1 MTRVQIIEQNGAPAF
16 AVIPIDMWLKLKKSA
31 EDIEDVALYDTA
43 KANDDGF
50 RIPADILTRELE
62 GENSL
67 KLWREHR
74 KLTVEALATAAG
86 ISKAYLSQIEN
97 GKRHGTL
104 KVMKALARNL
114 DIPLDILVEDENI
127 KLAA

>member
-1 MTRVQIIEQNGAPAF
+1 MKNIQYVRNGNVKTH
-16 AVIPIDMWLKLKKSA
+16 AVVPIDMFNRLLKSA
-31 EDIEDVALYDTA
+31 EDLEDIALYDEA
-43 KANDDGF
+43 KRNNDGF
-50 RIPADILTRELE
+50 SIPADIVFRELD

-74 KLTVEALATAAG
+74 GLTVESLATAAG

-97 GKRHGTL
+97 GKRHGTMR
-104 KVMKALARNL
+104 VIKAIAEAL
-114 DIPLDILVEDENI
+114 DIPLDILVAEGEQ